1 MPLLSGVVL
10 HVGRRDP
17 DYYVESHNHQGPQ
30 NEPVVAADVHGERK
44 RPWQATSLGL
54 VLQQGAAWA
63 HCRCEGAPGVGQPD
77 DVHSETLQCTAS
89 RQCDEAWP
97 SCR

>member
-1 MPLLSGVVL
+1 MLVDEIRTIMWNRTIIKAPKMNQLLRL
-10 HVGRRDP
+10 MCT
-17 DYYVESHNHQGPQ
+17 
-30 NEPVVAADVHGERK
+30 ERQL
-44 RPWQATSLGL
+44 PWQATSSGL

-77 DVHSETLQCTAS
+77 DVHSEALQCTAS